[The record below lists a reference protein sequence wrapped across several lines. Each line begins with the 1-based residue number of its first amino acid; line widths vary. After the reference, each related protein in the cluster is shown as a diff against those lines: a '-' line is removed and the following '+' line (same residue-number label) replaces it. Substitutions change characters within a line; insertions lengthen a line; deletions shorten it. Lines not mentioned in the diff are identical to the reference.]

1 MAEHYREGENGSS
14 TARSTRLSHE
24 DKDFDQRMDQ
34 ERLKK
39 HDAATLNS
47 RNVAAFADEKYDDH
61 YQANKSD
68 GLPVDSRETGPEIV
82 ATEDYSVF
90 TVPQKR
96 AIVLAGSYLSWFSPM
111 TGAIYYPAL
120 DQVCQIGLL
129 RCTYQLTRP
138 DCWRSQR

>member
-1 MAEHYREGENGSS
+1 MEGKNG
-14 TARSTRLSHE
+14 TGVARSARLSHE
-24 DKDFDQRMDQ
+24 DKNLNEHVDHEHPEKRN
-34 ERLKK
+34 
-39 HDAATLNS
+39 AAALND
-47 RNVAAFADEKYDDH
+47 RDVATFADEKYEEND
-61 YQANKSD
+61 QKD
-68 GLPVDSRETGPEIV
+68 GGDELPLDSPENELEIV

-120 DQVCQIGLL
+120 DQVRQTVLL

-138 DCWRSQR
+138 DCCGSQR